1 MGKKAFCAVLS
12 MLCVFGVS
20 QGTAQEVHVGGQLS
34 YGDDSDFGL
43 GPRVVFDDP
52 SLGEFR
58 IVGTFDLFFPDSP
71 SGTDVDYWE
80 INGNGIYDFQL
91 RNSPNTI
98 PYVGAGLNIAHAS
111 VGSGVLNAS
120 DTQLGINLLGG
131 FEFVVGS
138 VRPFVE
144 LRVELEGGEQFVISG
159 GVLF

>member
-1 MGKKAFCAVLS
+1 MGKTAFWAMVA
-12 MLCVFGVS
+12 MLCLAGVN
-20 QGTAQEVHVGGQLS
+20 QANAQEVHVGGQLS

-58 IVGTFDLFFPDSP
+58 IVATFDIFFPDSP

-91 RNSPNTI
+91 RNSPNVI

-131 FEFVVGS
+131 FEFIVGS

-144 LRVELEGGEQFVISG
+144 LRVELEGGEQLVVTG
-159 GVLF
+159 GILF